1 MRILVTG
8 AAGLLGGSMVAE
20 ARGRG
25 HEVVGLSR
33 AELDVTD
40 EGRVRDLIAGHRPDA
55 IVHCAGHTGVDQAES
70 EPALARTVNRDG
82 ARNVA
87 VAADASGADL
97 LYVSTDYVFDG
108 RKRSPYVPADE
119 TGPLSVYGRTKLEGE
134 QVVMSALPGA
144 LVVRTSWLYGGKS
157 GFVPAVLR
165 RAGSGERL
173 RVVDDQ
179 RGRPTWAPDAA
190 AVMLDLLGRGASG
203 VWHAA
208 GGGECTW
215 LDLAREALRLRGMQV
230 EVEAISS
237 RDFGSPARRP
247 AYSVLDLTATE
258 ALLGRRINDWR
269 VALARCLSGDQA
281 SKSEM

>member
-1 MRILVTG
+1 M
-8 AAGLLGGSMVAE
+8 LGGAVSAE
-20 ARGRG
+20 ARSRG
-25 HEVVGLSR
+25 HQVVALSR

-40 EGRVRDLIAGHRPDA
+40 EGRVRQVIDGHGPDA
-55 IVHCAGHTGVDQAES
+55 IVHCAGHTGVDLAES
-70 EPALARTVNRDG
+70 EPELARRVNRDG
-82 ARNVA
+82 ARHVA

-108 RKRSPYVPADE
+108 NKRSPYLPTDE

-134 QVVMSALPGA
+134 QAVTKALPEA
-144 LVVRTSWLYGGKS
+144 LVVRTSWLYGGQS

-165 RAGSGERL
+165 RAGKGERL

-190 AVMLDLLGRGASG
+190 AVMLDLLERGTPG

-215 LDLAREALRLRGMQV
+215 LDLAREALRLRGMEV

-247 AYSVLDLTATE
+247 AYSVLDVTATE
-258 ALLGRRINDWR
+258 DFLGRRMHDWR
-269 VALARCLSGDQA
+269 DALARYLQGDQI
-281 SKSEM
+281 SRPEM